1 MHTIYLLLIHIYGF
15 FFFFFLDHLSITSTK
30 KNFEE
35 VSAHGQGKPLE
46 AIDGRK
52 ILNVK

>member
-1 MHTIYLLLIHIYGF
+1 MVF
-15 FFFFFLDHLSITSTK
+15 FNKNFLNHLSITSTK